1 METTLSNG
9 VSAFTNAHR
18 KPYWLLAIG
27 YWLRNFMKRRVVITG
42 MGSVNPLGHNVE
54 SMWRAL
60 LAGGSG
66 IHPNEL
72 FDAST
77 YPTTFAA
84 QVRGYAMADHVPNAD
99 RHRFA
104 GRHCGFALGAAVEA
118 WRQSGLA
125 GVTLD
130 RERMGIY
137 LGSGEG
143 SIDFDPFTSLL
154 VDTWTDGHIDTR
166 KWAQL
171 AYDRMDL
178 HRETEQES
186 NMVVAH
192 LAAEFAVRG
201 PAFNV
206 LTACAASTQAL
217 GEAAML
223 IRENHCDVVISG
235 GAHSMIHP
243 YGVTGFNRLTALS
256 QRNDDYAHA
265 SRPFDLTRDGF
276 VLGEGASILILEE
289 HETALARGANILCE
303 IIGYGA
309 SADAYRIT
317 DQDPE
322 GDGAA
327 TSMRAALSDAGVT
340 IDEID
345 YISAHGTGT
354 KQNDQVET
362 RAIKAVF
369 GDRAKQVPV
378 SSVKSMLGHLIAAA
392 GATEL
397 ITCVLAIRDQVLPPT
412 TNYAT
417 PDPDCDLDYIPN
429 APRPARVNTCMSNSM
444 GFGGQNNTLII
455 RGC

>member
-1 METTLSNG
+1 
-9 VSAFTNAHR
+9 
-18 KPYWLLAIG
+18 
-27 YWLRNFMKRRVVITG
+27 
-42 MGSVNPLGHNVE
+42 MGTVNPLGHDVE
-54 SMWRAL
+54 ATWQAL
-60 LAGGSG
+60 MAGESG
-66 IHPNEL
+66 IGPNEL

-84 QVRGYAMADHVPNAD
+84 QVKGFDLDAVLTDAD
-99 RHRFA
+99 RHRDA
-104 GRHCGFALGAAVEA
+104 GRHCKFALGAATQA
-118 WRQSGLA
+118 WKQAGLA
-125 GVTLD
+125 EHQGLD
-130 RERMGIY
+130 RARLGVY

-143 SIDFDPFTSLL
+143 SLDFDNFTSLL
-154 VDTWTDGHIDTR
+154 IDAWEENHVDTKR
-166 KWAQL
+166 WAQL
-171 AYDRMDL
+171 AFERMRL
-178 HRETEQES
+178 NREVEQES

-192 LAAEFAVRG
+192 LAAQFGACG

-217 GEAAML
+217 GEATMQ
-223 IRENHCDVVISG
+223 IRCGDADVILSG

-256 QRNDDYAHA
+256 TRNDDIPTS

-276 VLGEGASILILEE
+276 VLGEGASVLVLENYE
-289 HETALARGANILCE
+289 HAKARGANILAE

-309 SADAYRIT
+309 SADAFRIT

-327 TSMRAALSDAGVT
+327 TAMRAALADAGLT
-340 IDEID
+340 PGDID

-362 RAIKAVF
+362 RAVKAVF
-369 GDRAKQVPV
+369 GDDAKVPV

-392 GATEL
+392 GASEL
-397 ITCVLAIRDQVLPPT
+397 ITCVLALREQTLPPT
-412 TNYAT
+412 TNYST
-417 PDPDCDLDYIPN
+417 PDPDCDLDYVPN
-429 APRPARVNTCMSNSM
+429 RPRKAKVDICMSNSF

-455 RGC
+455 THPR